1 MKRIEN
7 IVYLKFGTPQD
18 ITNPGYDGVKIKFP
32 FQVIE
37 PVQGARRDKVTEH
50 SMVVDIVGTLLKTW
64 GLGRSGSD
72 PQSVESHLFEYAREA
87 AIEKLVEGSLA
98 QRHEIEIHGANES
111 YQNPFDPN
119 KLTKPNGAVY
129 EIDLVEARE
138 IHRLQQKE
146 KRGLGFK
153 FKE

>member
-1 MKRIEN
+1 MKRIN
-7 IVYLKFGTPQD
+7 NMVYLKFGTPQD
-18 ITNPGYDGVKIKFP
+18 VTNPGHDGMKIKFP

-37 PVQGARRDKVTEH
+37 PRQGARHDKVTEH
-50 SMVVDIVGTLLKTW
+50 SIVVDIVGTMLATW

-72 PQSVESHLFEYAREA
+72 PQSVASYLFEYSREA

-98 QRHEIEIHGANES
+98 QCHEISVHGANES

-119 KLTKPNGAVY
+119 KLTKPDGAVY
-129 EIDLVEARE
+129 EIDLAEARE
-138 IHRLQQKE
+138 MHRLKQKE